1 MYQGLCNIV
10 LFLLKSLNGTKSLA
24 KKLGNRNRKIV
35 TKTQQV
41 FHNSQFSEQQIFQ
54 KRQSIGAVTFSETLP
69 IKPVHFS
76 EKLAFQ
82 MIPILTTASIQSSK
96 FFRTDNLLV
105 LLLFHKSQPIR
116 PAHFLEK
123 LVSQMILTDSSQ
135 FSEQQILLKRQ
146 SVGAVTFS

>member
-35 TKTQQV
+35 TEEQQV

-69 IKPVHFS
+69 IKPVQFS

-82 MIPILTTASIQSSK
+82 MILILTTASIQSSK
-96 FFRTDNLLV
+96 FFRKDNLLV

-146 SVGAVTFS
+146 FVGAVTFS